1 MEYKVKIT
9 ANSGDIITLGYDED
23 GKTTLKLVNIMFD
36 TTDNEVMSKSDGM
49 LAKITIKG
57 DIKEVAANTKTNN
70 IKQLIGLFNWSK
82 SNDSDE
88 IYRKV
93 EIEVWTGTTR
103 LRCYVFEKMFVVDY
117 KETYIDNSDK
127 DKKSEF
133 LLELTQLEKSFEEI
147 NTFE

>member
-9 ANSGDIITLGYDED
+9 ANSGDVITLGYDED
-23 GKTTLKLVNIMFD
+23 GKTTLKLVDIMFD
-36 TTDNEVMSKSDGM
+36 TIDNEVMSKSDGM

-57 DIKEVAANTKTNN
+57 DIKEVEAGKGNN

-82 SNDSDE
+82 SSESDE

-93 EIEVWTGTTR
+93 EIELWTGSTR
-103 LRCYVFEKMFVVDY
+103 LRCFVLEDMFVVDY
-117 KETYIDNSDK
+117 NEIYVNGNN
-127 DKKSEF
+127 KSEF
-133 LLELTQLEKSFEEI
+133 VLKLTQLEKSFEKI